1 MPRRLRN
8 ILIAVVAVLIPLS
21 LLPPLLVGMA
31 RVTRST
37 EPRVHLIPDMDSQ
50 PKFKAQ
56 ARNPLFADGRAMR
69 PVILGT
75 VARDRLQEDHA
86 LYCGKTDGQWV
97 KTFPIAVTSELMRR
111 GQERFGIFCA
121 TCHGLVGSGD
131 GPTAMRADQLQEGTW
146 IPPLSFHTDT
156 IRNRPVGQLFNT
168 ITHGIRNMPAYGPQ
182 IAEKDRWAIVA
193 YVRALQRSQN
203 ARIEDVPDAYRP
215 TLR

>member
-146 IPPLSFHTDT
+146 TVRRLRRRI
-156 IRNRPVGQLFNT
+156 VG
-168 ITHGIRNMPAYGPQ
+168 
-182 IAEKDRWAIVA
+182 
-193 YVRALQRSQN
+193 RSSRMFGRCS
-203 ARIEDVPDAYRP
+203 AVK
-215 TLR
+215 TLVSKTCRTRTGRR